1 MTGAPGDH
9 RDTPFAL
16 PERPKATQVRQID
29 KSALRGPA
37 GPRTMPMQGFEDQ
50 FVDIVD
56 YIVRITEE
64 IWTDRAIGRIYDTY
78 DASCTIYSPYG
89 VTRSVEEVVAN
100 TIETM
105 TAFPEDEA
113 LHLNVAWSGDGRQGF
128 YTSHLGWLRTT
139 NSGAS
144 IWGPAT
150 GREVSYCFV
159 ADCISRDN
167 RIHTEWLVHDA
178 GALVR
183 ALGLS
188 IDEAAERV
196 AALPRAESFLLVPAS
211 PNARPR
217 PAEHRRTTPEGW
229 MRGFLDDIWTAR
241 RLDRIATFYA
251 ADAVTH
257 WAGGR
262 TAVGPGDLAGL
273 IVATMT
279 ALPDAVM
286 DVEHICWSEERDGI
300 VVAVRWKLSGSTRRG
315 GILGDALPEGR
326 FIAVPGIS
334 HFRFKDG
341 MIAEEWTVF
350 DEVAAVAGAL
360 ATRHAA

>member
-1 MTGAPGDH
+1 MTGAAPNNG
-9 RDTPFAL
+9 DTPFAL
-16 PERPKATQVRQID
+16 PERHGATQVRQID
-29 KSALRGPA
+29 KSALLDPA
-37 GPRTMPMQGFEDQ
+37 GPRTMPMQGFEDK

-113 LHLNVAWSGDGRQGF
+113 LHLNVAWSGDDRQGF
-128 YTSHLGWLRTT
+128 YTSHLGWLRAT

-144 IWGPAT
+144 TWGAAT
-150 GREVSYCFV
+150 GREVSHCFV

-188 IDEAAERV
+188 IDEAAEIV
-196 AALPRAESFLLVPAS
+196 AAQPRPESLLLVPAS
-211 PNARPR
+211 PN
-217 PAEHRRTTPEGW
+217 HRTRVPEDPRTTPGGW
-229 MRGFLDDIWTAR
+229 MRGFFHDIWTAR
-241 RLDRIATFYA
+241 RIDRIATVYA
-251 ADAVTH
+251 SDALTH
-257 WAGGR
+257 LAGGR
-262 TAVGPGDLAGL
+262 TTTGPRNIAGL

-279 ALPDAVM
+279 
-286 DVEHICWSEERDGI
+286 
-300 VVAVRWKLSGSTRRG
+300 
-315 GILGDALPEGR
+315 
-326 FIAVPGIS
+326 
-334 HFRFKDG
+334 
-341 MIAEEWTVF
+341 
-350 DEVAAVAGAL
+350 
-360 ATRHAA
+360 

>member
-1 MTGAPGDH
+1 MANCH
-9 RDTPFAL
+9 KDTPFPL
-16 PERPKATQVRQID
+16 PGRPKATQIRGID
-29 KSALRGPA
+29 KAELLNPQ
-37 GPRTMPMQGFEDQ
+37 GPRTMPMQGFEDK

-105 TAFPEDEA
+105 NSFPEDEA
-113 LHLNVAWSGDGRQGF
+113 LHLNVAWSGDDSQGF
-128 YTSHLGWLRTT
+128 YTSHLGWLRAT

-144 IWGPAT
+144 SWGPAT
-150 GREVSYCFV
+150 GRSASHCFV

-183 ALGLS
+183 AIGLS
-188 IDEAAERV
+188 VDEAAEMV
-196 AALPRAESFLLVPAS
+196 AAQARPESFVLVPAGRIAGAPGYYDS
-211 PNARPR
+211 ERISL
-217 PAEHRRTTPEGW
+217 EGW
-229 MRGFLDDIWTAR
+229 VRGFFHDIWTSR
-241 RLDRIATFYA
+241 RLDRVSAAYA
-251 ADAVTH
+251 PDAVLH

-262 TAVGPGDLAGL
+262 
-273 IVATMT
+273 IVTGSKDIVHMILSTMT
-279 ALPDAVM
+279 ALPDAMMEVQ
-286 DVEHICWSEERDGI
+286 HICWSEERDGVI
-300 VVAVRWKLSGSTRRG
+300 VAVRWHLSGTTRRG

-326 FIAVPGIS
+326 FIALPGIS
-334 HFRFKDG
+334 HFRFSQG
-341 MIAEEWTVF
+341 SIAQEWTVF
-350 DEVAAVAGAL
+350 DEVAAVAQAL
-360 ATRHAA
+360 RTTA